1 MPAAPTTIMVIACI
15 IMFVMLV
22 IAIVLTIDVFK
33 RISTLKLIDMQLD
46 ELIKLI
52 IKIHKREK
60 ELEELAFKIKLINE
74 TQKKK
79 RKEEYKAKVMGIFN
93 TGDDGKW
100 DR

>member
-1 MPAAPTTIMVIACI
+1 MSVGLI
-15 IMFVMLV
+15 IMICECIVATSLLV

-60 ELEELAFKIKLINE
+60 ELEQLAFKINLINE
-74 TQKKK
+74 TQKEK

>member
-1 MPAAPTTIMVIACI
+1 MICECI
-15 IMFVMLV
+15 VATSLLV
-22 IAIVLTIDVFK
+22 IAIVLTIDVFR

-74 TQKKK
+74 TQKER
-79 RKEEYKAKVMGIFN
+79 RKEDYKVKVMGVFN